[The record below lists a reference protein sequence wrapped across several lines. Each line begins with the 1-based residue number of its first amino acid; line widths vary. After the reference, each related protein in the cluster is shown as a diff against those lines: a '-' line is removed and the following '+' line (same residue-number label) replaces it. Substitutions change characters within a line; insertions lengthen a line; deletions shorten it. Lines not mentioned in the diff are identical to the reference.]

1 MVQPILT
8 VLMER
13 LDCLVA
19 VMNTKELL
27 KSALIMHGE
36 LFLHILIILVH
47 TSLRLFAT
55 LLAILHQVCNIC
67 YQIKSDM
74 LFYIGVV
81 SYTSAYFGEGSG
93 PILPIAYCS
102 AVQNLFDCNF
112 YSDGVLRYGYGHD
125 YDLGV
130 KCEGATPDIVSV

>member
-19 VMNTKELL
+19 VMNMKELL

-36 LFLHILIILVH
+36 LFLLIIIILVH
-47 TSLRLFAT
+47 TSLRLFVT

-67 YQIKSDM
+67 YQIKSDV

-81 SYTSAYFGEGSG
+81 SYTNAYFGEGSG

-112 YSDGVLRYGYGHD
+112 YSDDVFPSGYGHD

-130 KCEGATPDIVSV
+130 KCEGATPVIV